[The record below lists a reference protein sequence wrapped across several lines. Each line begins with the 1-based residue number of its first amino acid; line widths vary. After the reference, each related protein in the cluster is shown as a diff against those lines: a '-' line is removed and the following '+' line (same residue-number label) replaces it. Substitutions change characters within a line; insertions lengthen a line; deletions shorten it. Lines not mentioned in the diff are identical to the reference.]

1 MIPQVHVPGRT
12 AEVDF
17 GDVWVIVSGEK
28 SRVINRVRS
37 VAENFPMY
45 SSAG

>member
-28 SRVINRVRS
+28 PRVINRVRS